1 MNAPHRHFVTR
12 FDRARFFR
20 LGAGVCTTALL
31 AGCSTYNPFVTAPVD
46 PNSPVSA
53 EVAARARTNTD
64 YPSFSEIPAMPKDIR
79 PLAAWGRAA
88 REVAAAGEAL
98 ERETAP
104 NTWTLNA
111 ADTERFAARARDEAG
126 PEADA
131 RSTSAASEAFAR
143 EIRERAT
150 PPPPPR

>member
-12 FDRARFFR
+12 FDRDKVFR
-20 LGAGVCTTALL
+20 LGAAVCVAALL
-31 AGCSTYNPFVTAPVD
+31 SGCASPSPFATASVD
-46 PNSPVSA
+46 PNSPIAA
-53 EVAARARTNTD
+53 EVAAKAKANAD
-64 YPSFSEIPAMPKDIR
+64 YPSFSEIPAMPKDVR
-79 PLAAWGRAA
+79 PPAAWGVAA

-111 ADTERFAARARDEAG
+111 ADTERFAARARQDAG
-126 PEADA
+126 PESDA

>member
-12 FDRARFFR
+12 FDRARVFH
-20 LGAGVCTTALL
+20 LGGAICAAALL
-31 AGCSTYNPFVTAPVD
+31 SGCSTSNPFATAPVD
-46 PNSPVSA
+46 PSSPVAA
-53 EVAARARTNTD
+53 EVAAKARASTD
-64 YPSFSEIPAMPKDIR
+64 YPSFAEIPAMPNDVR
-79 PLAAWGRAA
+79 PLQAWGEAA

-111 ADTERFAARARDEAG
+111 AETEGFAARARDAAG
-126 PEADA
+126 PEADT

-143 EIRERAT
+143 QIRERAT